1 MTNVI
6 AFPDAHERDRL
17 RASADPTLRYLNHKE
32 RLLIDQLRA
41 TSHAGRQYVY
51 DYASI
56 MHLSRPL
63 YPDPVDD

>member
-1 MTNVI
+1 MSNVV

-17 RASADPTLRYLNHKE
+17 KSSDHPGLRYLNKKE
-32 RLLIDQLRA
+32 RQLIDQLRQ

-56 MHLSRPL
+56 MHVTKPL
-63 YPDPVDD
+63 YPD

>member
-6 AFPDAHERDRL
+6 TFPDAHERDRL
-17 RASADPTLRYLNHKE
+17 KSSEQGLRYLNKKE
-32 RLLIDQLRA
+32 RQLIDQLRL

-56 MHLSRPL
+56 MQVSRPL
-63 YPDPVDD
+63 HPDK

>member
-6 AFPDAHERDRL
+6 TFPDAHERDRL
-17 RASADPTLRYLNHKE
+17 KTSEQGLRYLSKKE
-32 RLLIDQLRA
+32 RQLIDQLRL

-56 MHLSRPL
+56 MQVSRPL
-63 YPDPVDD
+63 YPDPVD

>member
-6 AFPDAHERDRL
+6 TFPDAHERDRL
-17 RASADPTLRYLNHKE
+17 KSSELGLRYLSKKE
-32 RLLIDQLRA
+32 RQLIDQLRL

-56 MHLSRPL
+56 MQVSRPL
-63 YPDPVDD
+63 HPDPVD

>member
-6 AFPDAHERDRL
+6 TFPDAHERDRL
-17 RASADPTLRYLNHKE
+17 KSSEQGLRYLNKKE
-32 RLLIDQLRA
+32 RQLIDQLRL

-56 MHLSRPL
+56 MQVSRPL
-63 YPDPVDD
+63 HPDPVD

>member
-6 AFPDAHERDRL
+6 TFPDAHERDRL
-17 RASADPTLRYLNHKE
+17 KTSEQGLRYLSKKE
-32 RLLIDQLRA
+32 RQLIDQLRL

-56 MHLSRPL
+56 MQVSRPL
-63 YPDPVDD
+63 HPDPID

>member
-6 AFPDAHERDRL
+6 TFPDAHERDRL
-17 RASADPTLRYLNHKE
+17 KSSEQGLRYLNKKE
-32 RLLIDQLRA
+32 RQLIDQLRL

-56 MHLSRPL
+56 MQVSRPL
-63 YPDPVDD
+63 HPDPID